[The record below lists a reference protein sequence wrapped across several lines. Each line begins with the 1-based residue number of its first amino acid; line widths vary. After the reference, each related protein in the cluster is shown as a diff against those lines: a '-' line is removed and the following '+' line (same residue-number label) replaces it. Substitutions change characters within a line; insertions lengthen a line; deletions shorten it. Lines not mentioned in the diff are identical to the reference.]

1 MLKCFFL
8 FIDFYLLIFLLIFF
22 FRAFSEKNLFFS
34 NKYFHPPPS
43 PTATL
48 PNRAISGKL
57 SALLCTLFF
66 LRPTLETFFF
76 VTQFRVEEE
85 KKRK

>member
-22 FRAFSEKNLFFS
+22 SRLFGKKSFFLKQIFS
-34 NKYFHPPPS
+34 PPSS

>member
-8 FIDFYLLIFLLIFF
+8 FIDFFIDFF

-34 NKYFHPPPS
+34 NKYFHPPPPS